1 MATSLSMGILV
12 FVLALRPVDLIVWIN
27 LFALA
32 GQEIIFLCPLVLGLY
47 WKGANKLGAICS
59 IVAGATCYLYL
70 EILKMKIYSMHNIV
84 PALVVSLVVFVIA
97 SKFGERT
104 DDETL
109 KLFFDDEN

>member
-1 MATSLSMGILV
+1 MLTIKQSKNQYGNIFIYGILV

-59 IVAGATCYLYL
+59 IVAGATCYLY
-70 EILKMKIYSMHNIV
+70 
-84 PALVVSLVVFVIA
+84 
-97 SKFGERT
+97 
-104 DDETL
+104 
-109 KLFFDDEN
+109 